1 MRNLINK
8 IRLLPFELVVLLIKI
23 AVIVIKE
30 FRN

>member
-1 MRNLINK
+1 MSNLINK

-23 AVIVIKE
+23 AVIVVKE

>member
-1 MRNLINK
+1 MRNLVNK

-23 AVIVIKE
+23 AVIVVKE

>member
-1 MRNLINK
+1 MSNLINK

-30 FRN
+30 LRN

>member
-8 IRLLPFELVVLLIKI
+8 IRMLPFDLVVLLIKI
-23 AVIVIKE
+23 AVIAIKE